1 MKQIRSV
8 ILFLVSVVLVAFGSQ
23 DSKSSEN
30 LVKQLEDETKK
41 VGDKIK
47 EVKEVKTAKVEAKKT
62 EKKPVQKQPVQQPV
76 ASNVQ
81 AQPQPQV
88 QQQAVNTSPQQPV
101 ALTENSANQAFA
113 LNEGNKVNSK
123 KENRKNRRNNKNGL
137 SKTPKHS
144 RLRDDSSAV
153 PKETAV
159 KVKSQDSA
167 PKSSG
172 SSSNSGSSSGSSSSG
187 SSSSGGGDSSSSE

>member
-76 ASNVQ
+76 A
-81 AQPQPQV
+81 
-88 QQQAVNTSPQQPV
+88 
-101 ALTENSANQAFA
+101 LTENSANQAFA

-144 RLRDDSSAV
+144 RLRDDSSAA